1 MKKLIVCIMAFAFL
15 LTTTAPAM
23 AKGGHGGGKGGGES
37 HSSSHGGG
45 HGGGKGHSGGGHG
58 HGGKGHGGHG
68 KGSGGPSRGHG
79 GHRGGGHYHSSSS
92 TSVYLVGREVIPNVH
107 TFADCKDHSATSET
121 FVSYYSN
128 GTRRSYVTNTIYN
141 NDGAILASGCSD
153 VKHFVYNKKHYF
165 TFYQNKK
172 YQIIDEFGNF
182 ISVNNYKQMQ
192 EIAPNRLLV
201 KLDKKYGVIDL
212 NNNIIT
218 PIKYKEFKQIGPN
231 LFLTKLNGYYGM
243 TDNSN
248 NIFIKNEYDKIKPL
262 YDTYLL
268 KKYDKYGLADKN
280 GKFILKANNKNFNNS
295 G

>member
-1 MKKLIVCIMAFAFL
+1 MRRFFIYFFTL
-15 LTTTAPAM
+15 LMCSNFSTAQA
-23 AKGGHGGGKGGGES
+23 
-37 HSSSHGGG
+37 HSCSSH
-45 HGGGKGHSGGGHG
+45 
-58 HGGKGHGGHG
+58 
-68 KGSGGPSRGHG
+68 
-79 GHRGGGHYHSSSS
+79 Y
-92 TSVYLVGREVIPNVH
+92 YLTHTDYYEEEQ
-107 TFADCKDHSATSET
+107 TFADCDKHSMLKQTT
-121 FVSYYSN
+121 VYFYSN
-128 GTRRSYVTNTIYN
+128 GTRRTQSLCTIFN
-141 NDGAILASGCSD
+141 KDGSVLISGCSN
-153 VKHFVYNKKHYF
+153 VQHLIHNKKHYF

-248 NIFIKNEYDKIKPL
+248 NIFIKNEY
-262 YDTYLL
+262 
-268 KKYDKYGLADKN
+268 A
-280 GKFILKANNKNFNNS
+280 FICYSIFLF
-295 G
+295 